1 MVNYNSK
8 AKGMRGWTYRH
19 GFSQSQNCGNIFM
32 SEKNTRTQLFDITF
46 IYYIYWVIGIPL
58 SSIETSTLLSHLSHL
73 SMAVAIK

>member
-8 AKGMRGWTYRH
+8 EMRGWTYRH

-32 SEKNTRTQLFDITF
+32 SEKNRRTQLFDITF
-46 IYYIYWVIGIPL
+46 YLLHLVIGIPL
-58 SSIETSTLLSHLSHL
+58 SSIETSTLFSHLSHL